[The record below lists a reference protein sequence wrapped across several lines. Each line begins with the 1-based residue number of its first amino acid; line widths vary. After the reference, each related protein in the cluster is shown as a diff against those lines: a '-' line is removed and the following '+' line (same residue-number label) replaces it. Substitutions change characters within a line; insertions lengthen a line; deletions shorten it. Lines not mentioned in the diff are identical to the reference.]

1 MKSRRAKFMLA
12 WVGVVAMLG
21 LWVFFAPT
29 KLGGSMTYSITD
41 GISMK
46 PLLVKNDLAL
56 VRTESTYQVGDVVLY
71 ESQVLHR
78 PVLHRIILIQNGNY
92 FFKGDNNDFVDP
104 GYATRSE
111 LIGKLWLHVPRV
123 GTVLT
128 WFSKPLHAALL
139 AAGAAMLVVWTGIS
153 TTPRRRRRHRLSPP
167 QPILAAAVVAG
178 EEVVMAPEEV
188 VMAPTGPHSGE
199 RRSRAEPRDSDRE
212 RRSGIAMTRQ
222 DVQRRHP
229 PGFLEGAPMAVGIIG
244 VLTLLAP
251 LFLGF
256 GFGRPLQRATPLA
269 DAFQQAGTFSYSA
282 TVKSPTA
289 VYPSGSAV
297 TGDPIYPSLVN
308 TVVMQFNYHFTSALV
323 HHITGTIEL
332 RTLLLSQSNTWQ
344 QLTVVQPPKAFS
356 GDSASLVSSLPLAGL
371 YNLIDTV
378 STQSGTSGAAY
389 SADVQPVVEITGTVG
404 NQTIKE
410 SFDPVLPFTVAAAAI
425 TLNAAVTAA
434 PPGATYV
441 TASPATALA
450 ATLSPSQAG
459 SISHLVSNVIPVA
472 RYEIPV
478 QLVRVLGLVFAGLA
492 MASALI
498 HDIIRRRKTVRS
510 DEEQI
515 ANRTHSLVVPVASL
529 EPTGGTELIE
539 VTGFAFLAS
548 LAKFLERPILYA
560 TNGDERAYAVDDEY
574 RRYLYRPT
582 DVPEADVVVP
592 QPSRDVAGP
601 PAASSA
607 RAHSRAEHRGRSP
620 GRVVARIAAGVVAL
634 AVTGTL
640 VTSFTASTNVPTS
653 RAGSSV
659 QARLISQLAPVGCNS
674 LSLSA
679 VAHGTG
685 TFSNARSDT
694 LVLGSAQSDTI
705 TDTGSGDCIV
715 GGGGTDAVT
724 GTATDICVTG
734 PTLGTAQKCPVANGV
749 TATPSSDNYNNYG
762 GQERLTITN
771 VSSITSMT
779 IKIYVLQ
786 TTGVAY
792 SSESSGYG
800 GGVLTQSSTTSGG
813 VITYTSVLT
822 AGQTIAAG
830 SSGVVYAQFSGT
842 GSVRS
847 TSGDTWVVTS
857 TSGGITSTLSG
868 TF

>member
-12 WVGVVAMLG
+12 WVGVVALFG

-41 GISMK
+41 GISMR

-56 VRTESTYQVGDVVLY
+56 IRTESTYQVGDVVLY

-123 GTVLT
+123 GSVLT
-128 WFSKPLHAALL
+128 WFSKPLHAAML
-139 AAGAAMLVVWTGIS
+139 ASVAVLLVVWTGMA

-167 QPILAAAVVAG
+167 QAIVPAAIG
-178 EEVVMAPEEV
+178 APEEV
-188 VMAPTGPHSGE
+188 AMAAPGPHSAE
-199 RRSRAEPRDSDRE
+199 RRSRAEPRDSDHE

-229 PGFLEGAPMAVGIIG
+229 PSFLEGAPMAVTTIAIFA
-244 VLTLLAP
+244 LLAP
-251 LFLGF
+251 LCLGF
-256 GFGRPLQRATPLA
+256 GFGRPLQRAVPLA
-269 DAFQQAGTFSYSA
+269 GAFQQAGTFSYSA

-308 TVVMQFNYHFTSALV
+308 TVVMQFHYRFTSKLV
-323 HHITGTIEL
+323 HRITGTIEL
-332 RTLLLSQSNTWQ
+332 RALLLSQSNTWQ
-344 QLTVVQPPKAFS
+344 QLTVVQPATAFS
-356 GDSASLVSSLPLAGL
+356 GDSASLDSSLPLAGL
-371 YNLIDTV
+371 YTLIDTV
-378 STQSGTSGAAY
+378 SAQSGTSGAAY
-389 SADVQPVVEITGTVG
+389 SADIQPVVEITGTVG
-404 NQTIKE
+404 NQSIKE
-410 SFDPVLPFTVAAAAI
+410 SFSPVLPFTVAPTAI
-425 TLNAAVTAA
+425 TLNPAVAAA

-441 TASPATALA
+441 TPSATTALA
-450 ATLSPSQAG
+450 STLGPTQSG
-459 SISHLVSNVIPVA
+459 SISHLVPNVVPIA
-472 RYEIPV
+472 RYTISVP
-478 QLVRVLGLVFAGLA
+478 LLRVLGLIFAGLA
-492 MASALI
+492 IAAALL
-498 HDIIRRRKTVRS
+498 HDIIRRRRSVRS

-515 ANRTHSLVVPVASL
+515 ANRSHSLVVPVVSL
-529 EPTGGTELIE
+529 APSGGTELIE
-539 VTGFAFLAS
+539 VGGFAFLVS
-548 LAKFLERPILYA
+548 LAELLERPILYA
-560 TNGDERAYAVDDEY
+560 TDGEERGYAVDDEY
-574 RRYLYRPT
+574 RRYVFRPT
-582 DVPEADVVVP
+582 ERAETEVVVAEP
-592 QPSRDVAGP
+592 QRDAVIP
-601 PAASSA
+601 PPGSSGH
-607 RAHSRAEHRGRSP
+607 AHSRPEHRGR
-620 GRVVARIAAGVVAL
+620 GRGPVAARIAAGMVVI
-634 AVTGTL
+634 AVAGTL

-653 RAGSSV
+653 RVGTSV
-659 QARLISQLAPVGCNS
+659 QARLISQLAPVGCNT
-674 LSLSA
+674 LSLTA
-679 VAHGTG
+679 VAQGSG
-685 TFSNARSDT
+685 AFSNTRSNT
-694 LVLGSAQSDTI
+694 LVLGSAKSDTI
-705 TDTGSGDCIV
+705 TDTGSNDCIV

-734 PTLGTAQKCPVANGV
+734 PTLGTAKKCPVANGV
-749 TATPSSDNYNNYG
+749 TSTPSSDNYNNYG

-771 VSSITSMT
+771 VSSITAMT
-779 IKIYVLQ
+779 VNIYVLQ

-792 SSESSGYG
+792 SSETSGYG
-800 GGVLTQSSTTSGG
+800 GGVMTQSSSTSGG

-830 SSGVVYAQFSGT
+830 SSGVLYAQFSGT

-857 TSGGITSTLSG
+857 TSGGITSTLTG